1 MDGRLDNFDGSPDDY
16 VTYLEETIILLR
28 QHHSSC
34 SFAAKSGP
42 VQSSTPVATE
52 ATTRAPVS
60 VDQTVPEP
68 SPAPRLPCNN
78 RPAINSLPQK
88 RFRGLEFVAFDPTS
102 VGEQS
107 NVVRQKKNDLR
118 WKDNALALIRDTPQA
133 ENWHQAL
140 KDKGLYDIL
149 CSGSIV
155 VHLLDTKH
163 SFYPLQTLEAV
174 DATSCSGRLDQIK
187 RYATAT
193 MQKQMSAGVALALAD
208 FQMFLVLSSCAVL
221 LEAGDA
227 PADIFEI
234 VRICIGRDTSERR
247 CKNILKAC
255 RYLNR
260 LADSLYMR
268 GWGLRAG
275 EAILLCTV
283 RPTIGL

>member
-1 MDGRLDNFDGSPDDY
+1 M
-16 VTYLEETIILLR
+16 
-28 QHHSSC
+28 
-34 SFAAKSGP
+34 
-42 VQSSTPVATE
+42 
-52 ATTRAPVS
+52 
-60 VDQTVPEP
+60 
-68 SPAPRLPCNN
+68 
-78 RPAINSLPQK
+78 
-88 RFRGLEFVAFDPTS
+88 
-102 VGEQS
+102 
-107 NVVRQKKNDLR
+107 
-118 WKDNALALIRDTPQA
+118 
-133 ENWHQAL
+133 
-140 KDKGLYDIL
+140 
-149 CSGSIV
+149 
-155 VHLLDTKH
+155 
-163 SFYPLQTLEAV
+163 